1 MKDKKKL
8 EEFRSIIIN
17 KLEGESDPDK
27 LVKLLYL
34 ISSTNEIMPYLPE

>member
-17 KLEGESDPDK
+17 KLEGEVDPDK